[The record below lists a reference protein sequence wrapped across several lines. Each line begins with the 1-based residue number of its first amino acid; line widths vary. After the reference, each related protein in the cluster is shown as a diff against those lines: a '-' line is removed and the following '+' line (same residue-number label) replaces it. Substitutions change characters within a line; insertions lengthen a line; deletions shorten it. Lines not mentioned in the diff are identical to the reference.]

1 MTQLLQTP
9 LSKTQQPKSQ
19 RPKLRGS
26 QLLAFSRSRLAW
38 ALLTLGSA
46 LILAIALYFQYGLG
60 MVPCVMCVYQ
70 RAALVGVMLAGALG
84 WLSPRCP
91 VVSNLALL
99 GWLAAASKG
108 VLLAKEH
115 IHYQFN
121 PSPFA
126 KCTTVAEFPRWL
138 ALDSWLSSVFHP
150 SGDCADISWS
160 WLGYSMPQWL
170 LAIFV
175 VLAAL
180 AGLFILVRL
189 ASALQS
195 RH

>member
-1 MTQLLQTP
+1 M
-9 LSKTQQPKSQ
+9 Q
-19 RPKLRGS
+19 RLFR
-26 QLLAFSRSRLAW
+26 FSRSRSAW

-46 LILAIALYFQYGLG
+46 LLLAIALFFQYGLK
-60 MVPCVMCVYQ
+60 MAPCVMCVYQ

-84 WLSPRCP
+84 WLAPRQP
-91 VVSNLALL
+91 LLSSMALL

-108 VLLAKEH
+108 LLLAKEH

-126 KCTTVAEFPRWL
+126 KCTTVAEFP
-138 ALDSWLSSVFHP
+138 SWLPLERLLPSVFFP
-150 SGDCADISWS
+150 SGDCADVSWS
-160 WLGYSMPQWL
+160 WLGLSMPQWL
-170 LAIFV
+170 LGIFA

-180 AGLFILVRL
+180 ALLFIVVRL
-189 ASALQS
+189 VGAVKRE

>member
-1 MTQLLQTP
+1 MSQQSKFGRTMSTLSTLQ
-9 LSKTQQPKSQ
+9 
-19 RPKLRGS
+19 G
-26 QLLAFSRSRLAW
+26 FSRSRLAW

-46 LILAIALYFQYGLG
+46 LLLTIALYFQYRLG
-60 MVPCVMCVYQ
+60 MSPCVMCVYQ

-91 VVSNLALL
+91 VLSNIALL
-99 GWLAAASKG
+99 AWLAAAYKG
-108 VLLAKEH
+108 LLLAKTH

-126 KCTTVAEFPRWL
+126 KCSTVAEFPSWL
-138 ALDSWLSSVFHP
+138 ALDSWLPSVFYP

-170 LAIFV
+170 LAVFV
-175 VLAAL
+175 LQLGLAIAS
-180 AGLFILVRL
+180 ILVRL
-189 ASALQS
+189 ISALT
-195 RH
+195 REV